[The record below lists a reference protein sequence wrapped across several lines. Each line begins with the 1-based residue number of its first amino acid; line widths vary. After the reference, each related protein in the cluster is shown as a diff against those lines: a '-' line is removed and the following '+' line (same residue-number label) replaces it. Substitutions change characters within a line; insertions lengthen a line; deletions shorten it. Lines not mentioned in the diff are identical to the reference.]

1 MEFKQ
6 VAETG
11 SFKQIGNASR
21 VTLKISDVAEKCKLV
36 ETENG
41 LKIECN
47 YLGQGAGAYLK
58 YIETHREQLTQYLL
72 NPDIADFYE
81 WMEASHQTPETLL
94 RHEKEYLILYIN
106 FDIETMIMET
116 GIADENITMKH
127 GAPLIHIN
135 IANVSRNEFK
145 LRVYNMLLLADEI
158 AIAMGNN
165 ELRQMAQIGM
175 VKTYLSEIYDKYR
188 GGSSGRE
195 YQ

>member
-6 VAETG
+6 VAETA
-11 SFKQIGNASR
+11 SFKQIGTASR

-41 LKIECN
+41 LKIECS
-47 YLGQGAGAYLK
+47 YMGQGAGAYLK

-72 NPDIADFYE
+72 NPDIADFFE
-81 WMEASHQTPETLL
+81 WMEASHQTPETLR
-94 RHEKEYLILYIN
+94 RHEKEYLILYVN
-106 FDIETMIMET
+106 FDIDTMIMET
-116 GIADENITMKH
+116 GIADENITMKL

-135 IANVSRNEFK
+135 ITNVSRNEFK

-158 AIAMGNN
+158 AVAMGN
-165 ELRQMAQIGM
+165 EDLRQMSQIGM
-175 VKTYLSEIYDKYR
+175 VKTYLAEIYDKYN
-188 GGSSGRE
+188 GGNATRE